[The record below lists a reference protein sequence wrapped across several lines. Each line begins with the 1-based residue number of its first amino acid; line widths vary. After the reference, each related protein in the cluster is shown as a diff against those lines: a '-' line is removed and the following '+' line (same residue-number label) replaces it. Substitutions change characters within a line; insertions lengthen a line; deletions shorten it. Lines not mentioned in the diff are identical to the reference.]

1 MSADRQQGDATRDA
15 TGETVAVIPARGGSK
30 GVPRKNLRRVGGI
43 PLIARAIST
52 ARAADRVDRVVV
64 STDDPQIAAVAREW
78 GAEVV
83 SRPAELSGDTASSE
97 SAVEH
102 ALDQLERVGID
113 VGVVILIQATSPFI
127 DPADLDAAVERV
139 RAGESDCVFSAVES
153 WGFLWRTASGDAGAV
168 GINHDHRRRP
178 RRQERQPEFLE
189 TGAFYV
195 MDAAG
200 FRAAKHRFFGRIGV
214 ALVPES
220 HAIEID
226 TEEQLA
232 LASAIEPFV
241 GRSAGNA
248 TRIEARIDVDAVVT
262 DFDGVHTDD
271 TVLVGQA
278 GEEFVRV
285 SRSDGM
291 GVGRLR
297 AAGIPVLI
305 LSTETNPV
313 VSARARKLGVDVE
326 QGVADKAAALT
337 AWASERGI
345 RLDRIAYLG
354 NDINDLGCLEL
365 VGWPIAVPAAHPEAI
380 AAARVVLS
388 APAGAGAV
396 RELADAVLLAT
407 ATATSARS
415 QPSHPQAP
423 GQPIIRRDS

>member
-1 MSADRQQGDATRDA
+1 MSVDRRSADP

-43 PLIARAIST
+43 PLIARAISA

-64 STDDPQIAAVAREW
+64 STDDPQIAAVGREW

-83 SRPAELSGDTASSE
+83 NRPAELSGDTASSE

-102 ALDQLERVGID
+102 ALDELSRFGID
-113 VGVVILIQATSPFI
+113 VGVVLLIQATSPFI

-139 RAGESDCVFSAVES
+139 LAGESDCVFSAVES
-153 WGFLWRTASGDAGAV
+153 WGFLWRTTSGAGGAV

-178 RRQERQPEFLE
+178 RRQDREPEFLE

-200 FRAAKHRFFGRIGV
+200 FRSAKHRFFGRIGV
-214 ALVPES
+214 ALVPEA

-232 LASAIEPFV
+232 LASAIDPFV
-241 GRSAGNA
+241 GRGAHA
-248 TRIEARIDVDAVVT
+248 AIDVDAVVT

-271 TVLVGQA
+271 SVLVGQG
-278 GEEFVRV
+278 GEELVRV

-291 GVGRLR
+291 GIGRLR

-313 VSARARKLGVDVE
+313 VSARARKLGVEVA
-326 QGVADKAAALT
+326 QGSTDKAAALT
-337 AWASERGI
+337 AWASGRDI
-345 RLDRIAYLG
+345 PLDRIAYLG
-354 NDINDLGCLEL
+354 NDLNDLGCLEL
-365 VGWPIAVPAAHPEAI
+365 VGWPVAVPAAHPEVI
-380 AAARVVLS
+380 AASRIVLA
-388 APAGAGAV
+388 APGGAGAV
-396 RELADAVLLAT
+396 RELADAVLLTKA
-407 ATATSARS
+407 ARS
-415 QPSHPQAP
+415 QLSHPSSTRP
-423 GQPIIRRDS
+423 SSTRPSSTRRDS

>member
-1 MSADRQQGDATRDA
+1 MSADRRPADAA
-15 TGETVAVIPARGGSK
+15 GETVAVIPARGGSK
-30 GVPRKNLRRVGGI
+30 GIPRKNLRRVGGI
-43 PLIARAIST
+43 PLIARAIAA
-52 ARAADRVDRVVV
+52 ARAADRIDRVVV
-64 STDDPQIAAVAREW
+64 STDDAQIAAVAREW

-102 ALDQLERVGID
+102 ALDELARFGIE
-113 VGVVILIQATSPFI
+113 VSIVVLLQATSPFI

-139 RAGESDCVFSAVES
+139 RAGESDTVFSAVES
-153 WGFLWRTASGDAGAV
+153 WGFLWRTTPDGAGSGAGAV

-178 RRQERQPEFLE
+178 RRQERAPEFLE

-200 FRAAKHRFFGRIGV
+200 FRTTKHRFFGRIGV
-214 ALVPES
+214 ALVPEA

-226 TEEQLA
+226 TEQQLT
-232 LASAIEPFV
+232 LASAIAAVV
-241 GRSAGNA
+241 GGPAG
-248 TRIEARIDVDAVVT
+248 IGARIDVDAVVT

-271 TVLVGQA
+271 SVLVGQG

-297 AAGIPVLI
+297 AAGVPVLI

-326 QGVADKAAALT
+326 QGSADKAATLA

-345 RLDRIAYLG
+345 PLERIAYLG
-354 NDINDLGCLEL
+354 NDVNDLGCLEL
-365 VGWPIAVPAAHPEAI
+365 VGWPIAVPGAHPEVLT
-380 AAARVVLS
+380 AARIVLA
-388 APAGAGAV
+388 APGGAGAV
-396 RELADAVLLAT
+396 RELAEAVLLTRA
-407 ATATSARS
+407 ARPR
-415 QPSHPQAP
+415 PSHPFST
-423 GQPIIRRDS
+423 RRES

>member
-1 MSADRQQGDATRDA
+1 MSVDRRSADP

-43 PLIARAIST
+43 PLVARAIST
-52 ARAADRVDRVVV
+52 ARAADRIDRVVV

-83 SRPAELSGDTASSE
+83 VRPAELSGDTASSE

-102 ALDQLERVGID
+102 ALGELSRFGID
-113 VGVVILIQATSPFI
+113 VGAVVLIQATSPFI

-139 RAGESDCVFSAVES
+139 LAGESDCVFSAVES
-153 WGFLWRTASGDAGAV
+153 WGFLWRTTSGGAGAV

-178 RRQERQPEFLE
+178 RRQEREPEFLE

-200 FRAAKHRFFGRIGV
+200 FHRAKHRFFGRIGV
-214 ALVPES
+214 ALVPEQ

-232 LASAIEPFV
+232 LASAIELLV
-241 GRSAGNA
+241 SRGTGASAA
-248 TRIEARIDVDAVVT
+248 IDVDAVVT

-271 TVLVGQA
+271 TVLVGES

-297 AAGIPVLI
+297 ATGIPVLI

-313 VSARARKLGVDVE
+313 VSARARKLGVDVA
-326 QGVADKAAALT
+326 QGSDDKAAALR
-337 AWASERGI
+337 AWAFERDI
-345 RLDRIAYLG
+345 PLDRIAYLG
-354 NDINDLGCLEL
+354 NDLNDLGCLDL
-365 VGWPIAVPAAHPEAI
+365 VGWPVAVPTAHSEVI
-380 AAARVVLS
+380 AASRIVLA
-388 APAGAGAV
+388 APGGAGAL
-396 RELADAVLLAT
+396 RELADAVLLART
-407 ATATSARS
+407 GRS
-415 QPSHPQAP
+415 QLSHPT
-423 GQPIIRRDS
+423 GTSTSITTRRDS